1 MVEKYSMLYRDK
13 AISVCV
19 LSILK
24 YNKDI
29 ILTIETIFT
38 KLFPINLGVFFLY
51 KGTIIALP
59 WVTWIFWNYVNK
71 DK

>member
-38 KLFPINLGVFFLY
+38 KLFPINLGVFFY
-51 KGTIIALP
+51 IRAQ
-59 WVTWIFWNYVNK
+59 
-71 DK
+71 

>member
-13 AISVCV
+13 AIYVCV

-38 KLFPINLGVFFLY
+38 KLFPINLGVFFY
-51 KGTIIALP
+51 IRAQ
-59 WVTWIFWNYVNK
+59 
-71 DK
+71 